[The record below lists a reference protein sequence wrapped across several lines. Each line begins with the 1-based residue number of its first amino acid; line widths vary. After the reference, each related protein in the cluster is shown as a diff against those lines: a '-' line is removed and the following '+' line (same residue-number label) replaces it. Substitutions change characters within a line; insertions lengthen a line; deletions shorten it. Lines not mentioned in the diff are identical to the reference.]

1 MMSDARQNDDAT
13 QEHFGDSPAIH
24 AHRESGGKIGIDP
37 KLPLL
42 TPEDLAI
49 AYTPGVAE
57 VSRRIA
63 EQPEE
68 VRELTGQGNAVAV
81 VSDGT
86 AVLGLGDIGPA
97 ASLPV
102 MEGKAALFKEF
113 AGIDAYP
120 IVLDTTEPEEIQAT
134 VRRIAPGFA
143 GINLEDISAPR
154 CFDIEAALQD
164 LGIPV
169 FHDDQHGTAI
179 VVLAGLMNAAKVVGK
194 EFGDLRVA
202 IVGAGAAGTAVARIL
217 SGIGDY
223 RTPYTPVKQI
233 DLLNSR
239 GILTVESDRLSDYQ
253 RELVRQLN
261 PDGRTGGITE
271 AVAGADVFIGVSAPG
286 VLTADHIRTM
296 AKDPIVFAMANP
308 DPEILP
314 DEAHAA
320 GVAVMA
326 TGRSDFP
333 NQVNNVL
340 AFPGIFRGAL
350 TARATRIDDKMK
362 LAAALALAEQ
372 VQSPTAEEILPSALD
387 KSVVPAVAEA
397 VVRAADQQAGTSS

>member
-1 MMSDARQNDDAT
+1 MTDAADHTNDT
-13 QEHFGDSPAIH
+13 LAIH

-42 TPEDLAI
+42 TPEDLAV

-63 EQPEE
+63 EQPDEA
-68 VRELTGQGNAVAV
+68 RELTGQGNAVAV

-120 IVLDTTEPEEIQAT
+120 IVLDTKEPAEVEET

-154 CFDIEAALQD
+154 CFDIEAALQG

-194 EFGDLRVA
+194 DFGELKVA
-202 IVGAGAAGTAVARIL
+202 IVGAGAAGTAVARML
-217 SGIGDY
+217 SGIGEY
-223 RTPYTPVKQI
+223 RTPYSPVKRI
-233 DLLNSR
+233 DLLNSS
-239 GILTVESDRLSDYQ
+239 GILTADSDRLSDYQ
-253 RELVRQLN
+253 RELVSKLN
-261 PDGRTGGITE
+261 PEGRTGGVAE
-271 AVAGADVFIGVSAPG
+271 AVKDADVFIGVSAPG
-286 VLTADHIRTM
+286 LLTAEHIKTM
-296 AKDPIVFAMANP
+296 APDPIVFAMANP

-350 TARATRIDDKMK
+350 SARAARIDDEMK
-362 LAAALALAEQ
+362 LAAALALAGQ

-387 KSVVPAVAEA
+387 KSVVPAVAVAVEA
-397 VVRAADQQAGTSS
+397 AADQQAAASS